1 MFPSHQNNQLSFQI
15 SSTPYQENTIP
26 QDLLLIPGHST
37 VDGIDPSKKNNMGK
51 GRQRNPCLSHKK
63 DENNTVAIS
72 TKGKRIIHRDIERRR
87 RQEMATLYTSLRNLL
102 PLEYIKGKRAISDHV
117 QEAVKYTKDLQK
129 KIEEL
134 SVRRDEMKNLSN
146 LRVLDSEDER
156 LNSFAPTSVMVRSCF
171 AGVEVV
177 INSGFGKQVLHLSR
191 ALELLLEEG
200 LDVFS
205 CISTRVNQRVIHTI
219 QSKVSYMTCIDT
231 SELQNKLIEAI
242 PSTCAENS

>member
-1 MFPSHQNNQLSFQI
+1 MRNDINSYGETIRQCNTGLIDHHLRSQTLTNASYSFLSTQQYLLSSQTRYTKSLNAPLQCCHVPSHQNNQLSFQI

-26 QDLLLIPGHST
+26 QDLLLILGHST

-63 DENNTVAIS
+63 DENNTVEIS

-146 LRVLDSEDER
+146 LRVLDSEDE
-156 LNSFAPTSVMVRSCF
+156 S
-171 AGVEVV
+171 
-177 INSGFGKQVLHLSR
+177 
-191 ALELLLEEG
+191 
-200 LDVFS
+200 
-205 CISTRVNQRVIHTI
+205 
-219 QSKVSYMTCIDT
+219 
-231 SELQNKLIEAI
+231 
-242 PSTCAENS
+242 